1 MSCYFIA
8 NIDIHDDGEYQKYLK
23 DVDAVFSKFN
33 GKYLAVDEKP
43 TVLEGKWMYGRVILI
58 QFPNE
63 IEFKRWYESP
73 EYKAILQHRLKAAKC
88 DTLLVKGLAK
98 ADF

>member
-8 NIDIHDDGEYQKYLK
+8 QIQIHD
-23 DVDAVFSKFN
+23 
-33 GKYLAVDEKP
+33 
-43 TVLEGKWMYGRVILI
+43 
-58 QFPNE
+58 E

-88 DTLLVKGLAK
+88 DTLLVKGLA
-98 ADF
+98 DGNS